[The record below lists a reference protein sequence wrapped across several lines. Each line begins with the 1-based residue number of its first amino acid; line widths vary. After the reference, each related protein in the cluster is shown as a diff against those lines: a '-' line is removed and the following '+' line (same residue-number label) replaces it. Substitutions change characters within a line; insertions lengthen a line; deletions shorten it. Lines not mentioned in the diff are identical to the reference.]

1 MFRIRRQLAWLT
13 RLCLAL
19 FLFGQFSVAAQ
30 ACVSLQAS
38 PATAFSQAEQHPCHD
53 DGQSNSNPNAC
64 LMHCIQGD
72 QTLDTQ
78 QQGPAAQYPVVQGF
92 VSSFIRPVLHPS
104 LSLRPETVA
113 VNSSPPIPILYCRFL
128 N

>member
-1 MFRIRRQLAWLT
+1 MHRIRRPLAWVA

-19 FLFGQFSVAAQ
+19 FLFGQFSMAVQ

-38 PATAFSQAEQHPCHD
+38 PATAFSQAEQHPCHGGKD
-53 DGQSNSNPNAC
+53 SNPNAC

-72 QTLDTQ
+72 QTLDSQ
-78 QQGPAAQYPVVQGF
+78 QQGPAAQAPAVHAVITPV
-92 VSSFIRPVLHPS
+92 SRLMLRPP
-104 LSLRPETVA
+104 LSQRPETVA